1 MSTLLVVESK
11 HCGNTRRLAEA
22 MAAAVPDTLV
32 TDTKGVQAYDLNA
45 FDLVGFG
52 SGIYQGGF
60 DRRIVKL
67 IESFSDMPAKAFVFS
82 TSGGGDKS
90 YNAKLVKLLK
100 SKNKT
105 VVGDFACKGLDKLF
119 VLRFVGG
126 VNKGCPTAQD
136 LQDGADFLRGVV
148 ASLC

>member
-1 MSTLLVVESK
+1 MCTWTRTRPEAGARRK
-11 HCGNTRRLAEA
+11 GHRQEDPARCGI
-22 MAAAVPDTLV
+22 
-32 TDTKGVQAYDLNA
+32 QAPRQHPQACRGD
-45 FDLVGFG
+45 G
-52 SGIYQGGF
+52 
-60 DRRIVKL
+60 
-67 IESFSDMPAKAFVFS
+67 
-82 TSGGGDKS
+82 GGGDKS
-90 YNAKLVKLLK
+90 CNAKLVKLLK